1 MICGIDEVGR
11 GCIFGPVLSAAV
23 VFKKK
28 PNFIK
33 ELDDSKKLKKE
44 KREYLSSLILE
55 NSYYAF
61 AEISNII
68 IEKINIHNAT
78 LLAMQTAYENLKLN
92 CSLVFV
98 DGKFVPKIT
107 AKTVKAIIKGDSII
121 DEIKAASIIAKVKR
135 DKLMDEYDKIYPL
148 YLIRKNKGYPTKEH
162 KNAIKKYGVLSLH
175 RKNFKLI

>member
-1 MICGIDEVGR
+1 MYFWPYSKC
-11 GCIFGPVLSAAV
+11 CCSFQ
-23 VFKKK
+23 KK

-68 IEKINIHNAT
+68 IEKINIHNAS

-92 CSLVFV
+92 CSLVLV

-107 AKTVKAIIKGDSII
+107 AKNVKAIIKGDSII

-135 DKLMDEYDKIYPL
+135 DKLMDEYDKFYPL
-148 YLIRKNKGYPTKEH
+148 YFLKKTKDTPQKN
-162 KNAIKKYGVLSLH
+162 IKMQ
-175 RKNFKLI
+175 